1 MCIRDSNIKAKIT
14 PREKDKILFNKVLL
28 FKPSVDQLFLICH
41 RKLNHL
47 GIKDINNK
55 NVKIVPIN
63 DKASLLKLLKELA
76 YKRGQFTLSSGQES
90 EHYINCKPVT
100 LSCEGNALLSTLMV
114 KKLDE
119 GSRAVGGLTLGG
131 DPLVVGVAQR
141 AFYRGGHID
150 ALIVRKNPKDYGTKE
165 VIEGPKPEKGSI
177 VTVLEDVTTTG
188 GSAMKAVNVL
198 RGAGYTVNRV
208 VAIVDRME
216 DHSIWEHNKIEF
228 VSLFTLQDI
237 IND

>member
-1 MCIRDSNIKAKIT
+1 MTDPTYKAT
-14 PREKDKILFNKVLL
+14 
-28 FKPSVDQLFLICH
+28 
-41 RKLNHL
+41 
-47 GIKDINNK
+47 
-55 NVKIVPIN
+55 
-63 DKASLLKLLKELA
+63 LLKLLKERA
-76 YKRGQFTLSSGQES
+76 YKKGQFTLSSGHTS
-90 EHYINCKPVT
+90 SHYVNCKPVT

-119 GSRAVGGLTLGG
+119 DCRAVGGLTLGG

-150 ALIVRKNPKDYGTKE
+150 ALIVRKNPKGYGTKE
-165 VIEGPKPEKGSI
+165 VIEGPKPPKGAV

-208 VAIVDRME
+208 IAIVDRME
-216 DHSIWEHNKIEF
+216 DHKIWEHNKIEF
-228 VSLFTLQDI
+228 VSLFTLEDI
-237 IND
+237 TND

>member
-1 MCIRDSNIKAKIT
+1 MTDPT
-14 PREKDKILFNKVLL
+14 Y
-28 FKPSVDQLFLICH
+28 
-41 RKLNHL
+41 
-47 GIKDINNK
+47 
-55 NVKIVPIN
+55 
-63 DKASLLKLLKELA
+63 KASLLKLLKELA

-119 GSRAVGGLTLGG
+119 DCRAVGGLTLGG

-150 ALIVRKNPKDYGTKE
+150 ALIVRKNPKGYGTKE
-165 VIEGPKPEKGSI
+165 VIEGTKPPKGAV

-208 VAIVDRME
+208 VCIVDRME
-216 DHSIWEHNKIEF
+216 DHEIWDHNKIEF
-228 VSLFTLQDI
+228 ISLFKLDDI
-237 IND
+237 TG

>member
-1 MCIRDSNIKAKIT
+1 MTDPT
-14 PREKDKILFNKVLL
+14 Y
-28 FKPSVDQLFLICH
+28 
-41 RKLNHL
+41 
-47 GIKDINNK
+47 
-55 NVKIVPIN
+55 
-63 DKASLLKLLKELA
+63 KASLLKLLKELA
-76 YKRGQFTLSSGQES
+76 YKRGQFTLSSGQET

-150 ALIVRKNPKDYGTKE
+150 ALIVRKNPKGYGTKE

-198 RGAGYTVNRV
+198 RGAGYTVNKV
-208 VAIVDRME
+208 IAIVDRMD

-237 IND
+237 IDD

>member
-1 MCIRDSNIKAKIT
+1 MTDPT
-14 PREKDKILFNKVLL
+14 Y
-28 FKPSVDQLFLICH
+28 
-41 RKLNHL
+41 
-47 GIKDINNK
+47 
-55 NVKIVPIN
+55 
-63 DKASLLKLLKELA
+63 KASLLKLLKELA

-119 GSRAVGGLTLGG
+119 DCRAVGGLTLGG

-150 ALIVRKNPKDYGTKE
+150 ALIVRKNPKGYGTKE

-198 RGAGYTVNRV
+198 RDAGYVVNRV
-208 VAIVDRME
+208 VAIVDRMD
-216 DHSIWEHNKIEF
+216 DHSIWEDNNIEF
-228 VSLFTLQDI
+228 KSLFTLQDI
-237 IND
+237 IDD